1 MSDDEFIYD
10 DDDDWFWYEE
20 DNMGL
25 GVHSY
30 HIFVND
36 VLLTSSSDRMN

>member
-10 DDDDWFWYEE
+10 DDDDWYWYEE

-25 GVHSY
+25 GVRSPSY
-30 HIFVND
+30 LCD
-36 VLLTSSSDRMN
+36 

>member
-10 DDDDWFWYEE
+10 DDDDWYWYEE

-25 GVHSY
+25 GVRLT
-30 HIFVND
+30 
-36 VLLTSSSDRMN
+36 LLFMNEAPLT

>member
-10 DDDDWFWYEE
+10 DDDDWYWYEE

-25 GVHSY
+25 GVRFLSY
-30 HIFVND
+30 FCE
-36 VLLTSSSDRMN
+36 

>member
-10 DDDDWFWYEE
+10 DDDDWYWYEE

-25 GVHSY
+25 GVYSNHVS
-30 HIFVND
+30 VNEAP
-36 VLLTSSSDRMN
+36 LTWLSHRMN